1 MNPTISDELRELASF
16 LRFVDKEY
24 LVDLIWEISIFLEH
38 SEIKYQEDLER
49 IIEKLRKSNMR
60 VKYLAKNSL
69 NKKEE

>member
-1 MNPTISDELRELASF
+1 MNPTISDELRELASI
-16 LRFVDKEY
+16 LRFVGKEY
-24 LVDLIWEISIFLEH
+24 LADLIWEISIFLEY